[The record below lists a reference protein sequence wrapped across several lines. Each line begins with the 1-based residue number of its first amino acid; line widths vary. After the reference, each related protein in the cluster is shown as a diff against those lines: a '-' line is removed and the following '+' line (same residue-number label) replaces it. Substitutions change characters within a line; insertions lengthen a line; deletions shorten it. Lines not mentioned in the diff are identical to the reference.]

1 MVRRPRPTIG
11 LLIDWVEGGYHSALW
26 SGVADVS
33 REQDV
38 NLLCFVGGPLHSPIG
53 FEIQRNALYD
63 LVDTPTVDGLII
75 AMGTLGNFSDLEQCK
90 SFCERYRPL
99 PMVSIALTLEGI
111 PSIVVDNRPGMHEAI
126 AHLIGV
132 HGHRRIAFIRGP
144 EDVQDADQRYRTYT
158 DTLAQYGLPFD
169 PDLVAPGD
177 FIRSTGSTAVHLL
190 LDERKV
196 SFDAIVAAND
206 SMALGALESLQARGI
221 QAPDDVAV
229 VGFDDTEEARFS
241 PLPLTTVRQPIYR
254 LGRRAVEMLLAQL
267 RGEDA
272 PEHVTLPSELV
283 IRASCGCSDQTTI
296 RVLDGPEIHSLQ
308 MQAHY
313 RLQAQAQSIALR
325 TFSEVL
331 SATFDMAELMD
342 AIAQELP
349 HLGIECCYLSLYEP
363 SAGGKTS
370 SEWSRLVLA
379 YDQTGRIELDPRGR
393 RFPSRQLAP
402 DGILRREKRYSLL
415 GEALF
420 FREEQIGFILFDAN
434 SRGETVYEMLRVQI
448 SSALKGALLF
458 QKHGQRVTELAVLNE
473 LGQALTARL
482 DVGEVLNEAYR
493 QASRLLDAANFYIAL
508 YDSDKD
514 EVTFAIDVTD
524 GNIQKFFSARRAGKG
539 LTEYIIHNRTPL
551 LIRADLPKRLQEL
564 GIEPVGRMALSWL
577 GVPLMI
583 GRQVLGVI
591 AVQSHTA
598 PFAYDEHDQD
608 TLTAIAG
615 QTAIAIHN
623 AKLYEQAQ
631 HEIAERRRAEEEAR
645 RRAAQAAL
653 IYQVGQRVS
662 GELELEALLSEIVTA
677 VRDAFDYH
685 SVLLMLLNE
694 EANCLTLQAIAGGYA
709 DVFPAD
715 LWLGV
720 GEGMIGHAAATGA
733 PQISGDVSQDPHYIR
748 KATETTQSELAVPI
762 KSGRDTIGVLDLQSN
777 NLDAFDETDVML
789 METLADQIAVA
800 IKNARLYE
808 KAQQRL
814 REQTALF
821 DASQRLASAPLRAEG
836 IAEIAVRE
844 SAEIMGAECSFSL
857 LEPQGD
863 TLHVLAD
870 VRVEEGIEHWEDEEE
885 SFNLSDYPAT
895 ARVMETL
902 KPLVVQA
909 SAPDADPAELAY
921 MQEYETAT
929 LVILPLAIKGQAI
942 GVMELETSEE
952 RRYTPEQLNTAMTLA
967 NQVAVALENARL
979 YEAMQQELGERK
991 RAEEALARER
1001 DLLHALMD
1009 NTPDAIYFK
1018 DADSRFVQ
1026 VNTTQAQV
1034 LVGTHDFGKIIGKT
1048 DFDFFAAEHAQDA
1061 YQDEQEIVRSG
1072 QPLTDKLEKIQR
1084 ADGQTRWV
1092 STTKIPLI
1100 GKDGQVAG
1108 TIGITRDITERKRA
1122 EEQLQRYAAEME
1134 RANEEVKRFAY
1145 IVSHDLRAPLVNMKG
1160 FTSEL
1165 RLALDEIQSTMETI
1179 LPHLDAEQKRTT
1191 TRALQ
1196 EDVPEA
1202 LEFIDSSV
1210 TYMDRFIH
1218 ALLKLSRLGRCELK
1232 LEPVDVNA
1240 IVQATLQTMA
1250 HQIAEHQG
1258 KIIVDA
1264 LPEVIA
1270 DRTSMEQIIGNILD
1284 NAVKYLTPDRPAEI
1298 RIAAERGDDE
1308 TTFHLHDNGCGIAP
1322 DDMDKVFAPFQ
1333 RAGRQDVPGE
1343 GMGLAYVQALVRR
1356 HGGRIWYESEPGIGT
1371 TFSFTI
1377 SNDLQ
1382 DEQHI

>member
-1 MVRRPRPTIG
+1 LVRHPRPTIG

-53 FEIQRNALYD
+53 LEIQRNALYD
-63 LVDTPTVDGLII
+63 LVDTPIVDGLVI

-111 PSIVVDNRPGMHEAI
+111 PSIVVDNRPGMHEAV
-126 AHLIGV
+126 AHLIEV
-132 HGHRRIAFIRGP
+132 HGHRHIAFIRGP
-144 EDVQDADQRYRTYT
+144 EGAQDANQRYRAYT
-158 DTLAQYGLPFD
+158 DTLAKHGLPFD

-177 FIRSTGSTAVHLL
+177 FIRSTGSAAIHLL

-206 SMALGALESLQARGI
+206 GMALGALESLQARGI
-221 QAPDDVAV
+221 MVPDDVAV
-229 VGFDDTEEARFS
+229 VGFDDTEQARFS

-254 LGRRAVEMLLAQL
+254 LGRQAVEMLLAQL
-267 RGEDA
+267 RGEDV
-272 PEHVTLPSELV
+272 PERVTLPSELV
-283 IRASCGCSDQTTI
+283 VRASCGCSDQTTI
-296 RVLDGPEIHSLQ
+296 RALDGPEIHSL
-308 MQAHY
+308 ARY
-313 RLQAQAQSIALR
+313 RLQAQEQSIALR

-331 SATFDMAELMD
+331 STTFDMAEMMN
-342 AIAQELP
+342 AVAQELP

-363 SAGGKTS
+363 SVGSKTP

-379 YDQTGRIELDPRGR
+379 YDKTGRIELDPRSR
-393 RFPSRQLAP
+393 RFPSHQLAP

-420 FREEQIGFILFDAN
+420 FREEQIGFVLFDAHP
-434 SRGETVYEMLRVQI
+434 RGETVYEMLRVQI

-458 QKHGQRVTELAVLNE
+458 QKHEQRVTELAVLNE

-482 DVGEVLNEAYR
+482 NVGEVLSEAYR
-493 QASRLLDAANFYIAL
+493 QASRLLDAASFYIAL
-508 YDSDKD
+508 YDLDKD

-524 GNIQKFFSARRAGKG
+524 GNIQKFFSVRQAAKG
-539 LTEYIIHNRTPL
+539 LTEYIIHHQTPL
-551 LIRADLPKRLQEL
+551 LIREDLPKRLQEL

-583 GRQVLGVI
+583 GRQVLGVM
-591 AVQSHTA
+591 AVQSYTTA
-598 PFAYDEHDQD
+598 RAYDERDMD
-608 TLTAIAG
+608 TLTAIAS

-623 AKLYEQAQ
+623 AQLYEQAQ
-631 HEIAERRRAEEEAR
+631 HEIAERGRAEEEAR

-694 EANCLTLQAIAGGYA
+694 EANRLTLQAIAGGYA

-715 LWLGV
+715 LWLDV

-733 PQISGDVSQDPHYIR
+733 PQISGDVSQNPHYIR
-748 KATETTQSELAVPI
+748 KATEITQSELAVPI

-777 NLDAFDETDVML
+777 DPDAFDSTDVML
-789 METLADQIAVA
+789 METLADQIAAA

-808 KAQQRL
+808 KAQQQL

-821 DASQRLASAPLRAEG
+821 EASQRLASAPLRAEEV
-836 IAEIAVRE
+836 AEIAVRE
-844 SAEIMGAECSFSL
+844 LAEIMEAECSFSL
-857 LEPQGD
+857 LDPQGD
-863 TLHVLAD
+863 TLQVLAD
-870 VRVEEGIEHWEDEEE
+870 FWVEEGIERWEREAE
-885 SFNLSDYPAT
+885 SFRLSDYSAT

-929 LVILPLAIKGQAI
+929 LVILPLAVKGQAI
-942 GVMELETSEE
+942 GVMELETREE
-952 RRYTPEQLNTAMTLA
+952 RHHTPEQLNMAMTLA

-979 YEAMQQELGERK
+979 YEAMQQELGERR
-991 RAEEALARER
+991 RAEEALAHER

-1018 DADSRFVQ
+1018 DADSRFVK
-1026 VNTTQAQV
+1026 VNKAQAQV
-1034 LVGTHDFGKIIGKT
+1034 LVGNHDFDEIIGKT
-1048 DFDFFAAEHAQDA
+1048 DFDFFAADHAQDA
-1061 YQDEQEIVRSG
+1061 YQDEQKIVRSG
-1072 QPLTDKLEKIQR
+1072 QPLSDKLEKIQR

-1100 GKDGQVAG
+1100 GKDGQIAG

-1122 EEQLQRYAAEME
+1122 EEQLQLYAAEME
-1134 RANEEVKRFAY
+1134 RINEEVKRFAY

-1160 FTSEL
+1160 FASEL
-1165 RLALDEIQSTMETI
+1165 RLALDEIQSVVETI
-1179 LPHLDAEQKRTT
+1179 LPHLDEEQKQKI

-1218 ALLKLSRLGRCELK
+1218 ALLKLSRLGRYELK
-1232 LEPVDVNA
+1232 LEPVDVNV
-1240 IVQATLQTMA
+1240 IVQTTLQTMA

-1258 KIIVDA
+1258 KVIVDT

-1270 DRTSMEQIIGNILD
+1270 DQTSMEQIIGNILD
-1284 NAVKYLTPDRPAEI
+1284 NAVKYLTSDRPAEI
-1298 RIAAERGDDE
+1298 RITAERGDDE
-1308 TTFHLHDNGCGIAP
+1308 TIFHFHDNGCGIAP
-1322 DDMDKVFAPFQ
+1322 DDMDKVFTPFQ

-1356 HGGRIWYESEPGIGT
+1356 HGGRIWCKSEPGVGT

-1377 SNDLQ
+1377 SNNLQ